1 MNVAALSAI
10 WGRRKFL
17 ALSVLAVT
25 LAIALTVTLAMP
37 GIYRS
42 TATVLVARPEMT
54 APSARSPLTGE
65 LEARLNR
72 IGEEIQSRSRL
83 EALLDKF
90 DIYGPNQK
98 ADVEK
103 TVARL
108 RRDIKVEM
116 RAVDLG
122 MQGRGTTVAF
132 AVTFRGRDPETTAKV
147 ANELASLYVAEN
159 STIRERRAA
168 DAVQDIKREVDDA
181 QKRID
186 EQDKRTNDFKRR
198 NMGQLPE
205 QVAANLAMLERLNAQ
220 LALNNHNQIVAAER
234 RTALRR
240 RASDNDTQA
249 AATPEEALQM
259 RLYQLNADLVKL
271 QRQYSDKYPDVINT
285 KAEIE
290 TTKKQL
296 AELSATQPKSSSAAA
311 KPAPPPQNQ
320 GDTEMAALKAEDERL
335 RRMIAAYQS
344 RVEMAP
350 EREQELQQLSRDYRA
365 TREMYDAVLKRY
377 HDAQAA
383 VDVERRRAG
392 EEFQILE
399 RAVPASE
406 PSAPNRPKLILLG
419 VVLSLAVAGAAVM
432 LAEQIDASFHSVD
445 DLRAFSKLP
454 VLVTIPQITTRADR
468 VRRRWRLQLAA
479 FAGVAGLFLV
489 VGIAYVVAHNDLLIT
504 LLTRTG
510 S

>member
-1 MNVAALSAI
+1 MNLTALSAI
-10 WGRRKFL
+10 WTRRKYL
-17 ALSVLAVT
+17 ALSVLAAT
-25 LAIALTVTLAMP
+25 LAAALTVALAMP

-54 APSARSPLTGE
+54 APTPRSLTGE

-72 IGEEIQSRSRL
+72 IGEEILSRSRL
-83 EALLDKF
+83 ESLLDKF
-90 DIYGPNQK
+90 DIYGPSAK
-98 ADVEK
+98 GDLEA
-103 TVARL
+103 TLTRL
-108 RRDIKVEM
+108 RRDIKVET

-122 MQGRGTTVAF
+122 TQGRGSTVAF
-132 AVTFRGRDPETTAKV
+132 AVTFRGRDPQTV
-147 ANELASLYVAEN
+147 ADVTNELAGYYVAEN

-168 DAVQDIKREVDDA
+168 EALQDIKREVDDA
-181 QKRID
+181 QKRLD

-220 LALNNHNQIVAAER
+220 LTLNNHNQVIAMER
-234 RTALRR
+234 RTAFRR
-240 RASDNDTQA
+240 STGDNTP
-249 AATPEEALQM
+249 AATSPEEALQM
-259 RLYQLNADLVKL
+259 RLNQLTADLAKL

-285 KAEIE
+285 KYEIE
-290 TTKKQL
+290 LTKRQL
-296 AELSATQPKSSSAAA
+296 AELGPSQPKPGAPNAA
-311 KPAPPPQNQ
+311 PAVSRDPV
-320 GDTEMAALKAEDERL
+320 DTDLAALKAEDERL
-335 RRMIAAYQS
+335 RRMITAYQS

-350 EREQELQQLSRDYRA
+350 EREQELQALSRDYRA

-383 VDVERRRAG
+383 VDVEKRRAG

-399 RAVPASE
+399 RAVPARE
-406 PSAPNRPKLILLG
+406 PSAPNRAKLILLG
-419 VVLSLAVAGAAVM
+419 VVLACAVTGAAVM
-432 LAEQIDASFHSVD
+432 LAEQLDTSFHGVD

-454 VLVTIPQITTRADR
+454 VLVTIPEIRTRADR
-468 VRRRWRLQLAA
+468 TRRRWRMRLAA
-479 FAGVAGLFLV
+479 GAGVVGLFLI
-489 VGIAYVVAHNDLLIT
+489 VGIAYVGAHNDLLVA

>member
-1 MNVAALSAI
+1 MTSPA
-10 WGRRKFL
+10 R
-17 ALSVLAVT
+17 T
-25 LAIALTVTLAMP
+25 LAT
-37 GIYRS
+37 R
-42 TATVLVARPEMT
+42 ATE
-54 APSARSPLTGE
+54 
-65 LEARLNR
+65 
-72 IGEEIQSRSRL
+72 
-83 EALLDKF
+83 
-90 DIYGPNQK
+90 
-98 ADVEK
+98 
-103 TVARL
+103 
-108 RRDIKVEM
+108 
-116 RAVDLG
+116 
-122 MQGRGTTVAF
+122 
-132 AVTFRGRDPETTAKV
+132 
-147 ANELASLYVAEN
+147 
-159 STIRERRAA
+159 
-168 DAVQDIKREVDDA
+168 AVQDIKREVDDA
-181 QKRID
+181 QKRLD
-186 EQDKRTNDFKRR
+186 VQDKRTNDFKRR
-198 NMGQLPE
+198 NMGQLAE

-220 LALNNHNQIVAAER
+220 LALNNHNQVVAAER

-240 RASDNDTQA
+240 RASENDTQA
-249 AATPEEALQM
+249 TATPEKALQM

-271 QRQYSDKYPDVINT
+271 QRQYTDKYPDVINT
-285 KAEIE
+285 KTEIE

-296 AELSATQPKSSSAAA
+296 AELAATQPKGAAA
-311 KPAPPPQNQ
+311 KPAPPRDQ
-320 GDTEMAALKAEDERL
+320 GDTELAALKAEDERL

-350 EREQELQQLSRDYRA
+350 EREQELQELSRDYRA

-383 VDVERRRAG
+383 LDVERRRAG

-399 RAVPASE
+399 RAVAASE

-419 VVLSLAVAGAAVM
+419 VVLALAVTGAAVM

-454 VLVTIPQITTRADR
+454 VLVTIPRIRTRADR

-489 VGIAYVVAHNDLLIT
+489 IGIAYVVAHNDLLIT

>member
-1 MNVAALSAI
+1 MNLAVLSAI
-10 WGRRKFL
+10 WARRKYL
-17 ALSVLAVT
+17 ALGVLAAT
-25 LAIALTVTLAMP
+25 LAVALTVALAIP

-54 APSARSPLTGE
+54 TPSARSPLIGE

-72 IGEEIQSRSRL
+72 IGEEILSRSRL
-83 EALLDKF
+83 EALLDRF
-90 DIYGPNQK
+90 DIYGPSAK
-98 ADVEK
+98 ADLDA
-103 TVARL
+103 TVTRL
-108 RRDIKVEM
+108 RRDIRVDTKT
-116 RAVDLG
+116 VDLG
-122 MQGRGTTVAF
+122 VQGRGSTIAF
-132 AVTFRGRDPETTAKV
+132 AVSFRGRDPETVARV
-147 ANELASLYVAEN
+147 ANELAAYYVAEN

-168 DAVQDIKREVDDA
+168 EAVQDVKREVDDA
-181 QKRID
+181 QKRLD
-186 EQDKRTNDFKRR
+186 EQDRRTNEFKRR

-220 LALNNHNQIVAAER
+220 LALNNHNQVIAAER

-240 RASDNDTQA
+240 RSGDAEQLAT
-249 AATPEEALQM
+249 TPEEALTM
-259 RLYQLNADLVKL
+259 RLSQLTSDLAKL

-285 KAEIE
+285 KQEIE
-290 TTKKQL
+290 TTKRQL
-296 AELSATQPKSSSAAA
+296 AELS
-311 KPAPPPQNQ
+311 PAPAKSGSAVRPMRDP
-320 GDTEMAALKAEDERL
+320 GDSELSALKAEDERL

-350 EREQELQQLSRDYRA
+350 EREQELQALSRDYRA

-399 RAVPASE
+399 PAVPARE
-406 PSAPNRPKLILLG
+406 PSAPHRPKLILLG
-419 VVLSLAVAGAAVM
+419 VVLALAVTGAAVM
-432 LAEQIDASFHSVD
+432 LAEQLDASFHSVD
-445 DLRAFSKLP
+445 DLRSFSKLP
-454 VLVTIPQITTRADR
+454 VLVTIPEITTRADR

-479 FAGVAGLFLV
+479 CAGVVGLFLV
-489 VGIAYVVAHNDLLIT
+489 IGIAYVVAHNDLLVS

>member
-1 MNVAALSAI
+1 
-10 WGRRKFL
+10 
-17 ALSVLAVT
+17 
-25 LAIALTVTLAMP
+25 
-37 GIYRS
+37 
-42 TATVLVARPEMT
+42 
-54 APSARSPLTGE
+54 
-65 LEARLNR
+65 
-72 IGEEIQSRSRL
+72 
-83 EALLDKF
+83 
-90 DIYGPNQK
+90 
-98 ADVEK
+98 
-103 TVARL
+103 
-108 RRDIKVEM
+108 
-116 RAVDLG
+116 
-122 MQGRGTTVAF
+122 
-132 AVTFRGRDPETTAKV
+132 
-147 ANELASLYVAEN
+147 
-159 STIRERRAA
+159 
-168 DAVQDIKREVDDA
+168 
-181 QKRID
+181 
-186 EQDKRTNDFKRR
+186 
-198 NMGQLPE
+198 
-205 QVAANLAMLERLNAQ
+205 
-220 LALNNHNQIVAAER
+220 
-234 RTALRR
+234 
-240 RASDNDTQA
+240 
-249 AATPEEALQM
+249 
-259 RLYQLNADLVKL
+259 
-271 QRQYSDKYPDVINT
+271 
-285 KAEIE
+285 
-290 TTKKQL
+290 
-296 AELSATQPKSSSAAA
+296 
-311 KPAPPPQNQ
+311 
-320 GDTEMAALKAEDERL
+320 
-335 RRMIAAYQS
+335 MIAAYQS

>member
-1 MNVAALSAI
+1 VNLAALSAI
-10 WGRRKFL
+10 WARRKYL
-17 ALSVLAVT
+17 ALGVLAAT
-25 LAIALTVTLAMP
+25 LAAALTIAVAIP

-54 APSARSPLTGE
+54 TPSVRSPLTGE

-72 IGEEIQSRSRL
+72 IGEEILSRSRL
-83 EALLDKF
+83 EALLNRF
-90 DIYGPNQK
+90 DIYGPGAK
-98 ADVEK
+98 ADLEASV
-103 TVARL
+103 TRL
-108 RRDIKVEM
+108 RRDIRVDTK
-116 RAVDLG
+116 AVDLG
-122 MQGRGTTVAF
+122 TQGRGSTVAF
-132 AVTFRGRDPETTAKV
+132 AVSFRGRDPETVAQV
-147 ANELASLYVAEN
+147 ANELAAYYVAEN

-168 DAVQDIKREVDDA
+168 EAVQDIKREVDDA
-181 QKRID
+181 QKRLD
-186 EQDKRTNDFKRR
+186 EQDRRTNEFKRR

-220 LALNNHNQIVAAER
+220 LALNNHNQVIAMER

-240 RASDNDTQA
+240 RPGEEMSA
-249 AATPEEALQM
+249 ATTPEEALTA
-259 RLYQLNADLVKL
+259 RLYQLNSDLVKL

-285 KAEIE
+285 KFEIE
-290 TTKKQL
+290 TTKRQL
-296 AELSATQPKSSSAAA
+296 AELGPSAAKPGAAA
-311 KPAPPPQNQ
+311 KPSREPA
-320 GDTEMAALKAEDERL
+320 DTDIAALKAEDERL
-335 RRMIAAYQS
+335 RRMITAYQS

-399 RAVPASE
+399 KAVPARE
-406 PSAPNRPKLILLG
+406 PSAPNRAKLILLG
-419 VVLSLAVAGAAVM
+419 VVLACAVTGAAVM
-432 LAEQIDASFHSVD
+432 LAEQLDTSFHGVD

-454 VLVTIPQITTRADR
+454 VLVTIPEITTRADR
-468 VRRRWRLQLAA
+468 TRRRWRMRLAA
-479 FAGVAGLFLV
+479 CAGVVGVFLI
-489 VGIAYVVAHNDLLIT
+489 VGIAYVGAHNDLLVS

>member
-1 MNVAALSAI
+1 MNVATLSAI
-10 WGRRKFL
+10 WTRRKYL
-17 ALSVLAVT
+17 ALGVLAVT
-25 LAIALTVTLAMP
+25 LAIALTVALAMP

-54 APSARSPLTGE
+54 APTARSPLTGE

-72 IGEEIQSRSRL
+72 IGEEILSRSRL

-103 TVARL
+103 TIARL

-122 MQGRGTTVAF
+122 MQGRGSTVAF

-181 QKRID
+181 QRRLD

-296 AELSATQPKSSSAAA
+296 AELQATQPKSAAAA
-311 KPAPPPQNQ
+311 KPAPPANQ

-399 RAVPASE
+399 RAVPARE

-468 VRRRWRLQLAA
+468 VRRRWRMQLAA